1 MGSNIDERF
10 ANGSAAVPA
19 TEAVSAAVRG
29 PLLLL
34 LIGALLALSA
44 TLPAVART
52 AAQEAE
58 FAAFNLDGSPDPD
71 RPFRLPAG
79 VEAPQAIY
87 GSLSSAGDGD
97 YYAFTAPA
105 DAALNV
111 TLIVAEGCDGF
122 RPAMAVIGPG
132 LTGTVPSAAD
142 GPPPGAPAPPVGG
155 GTVIVAGDEWG
166 TLVAPEAD
174 VTVRTGPRLG
184 LPLTG
189 GAYRIAVYD
198 PAGGSG
204 AYALVLGGDLL
215 PLPDADP
222 ATAAA
227 FDAWRRCGEVG
238 AA

>member
-1 MGSNIDERF
+1 MSLDPDERF
-10 ANGSAAVPA
+10 LRRRTATPPTKAVP
-19 TEAVSAAVRG
+19 SAVRAS
-29 PLLLL
+29 LLLL
-34 LIGALLALSA
+34 LIGALLPLPA
-44 TLPAVART
+44 TLPPVART

-111 TLIVAEGCDGF
+111 TLVVAEGCDGF

-132 LTGTVPSAAD
+132 LTGTVPSAA
-142 GPPPGAPAPPVGG
+142 GGRPPGAPAPPVGG

-174 VTVRTGPRLG
+174 MTVRTGPRLG
-184 LPLTG
+184 LPLIG

-198 PAGGSG
+198 PAGEAG